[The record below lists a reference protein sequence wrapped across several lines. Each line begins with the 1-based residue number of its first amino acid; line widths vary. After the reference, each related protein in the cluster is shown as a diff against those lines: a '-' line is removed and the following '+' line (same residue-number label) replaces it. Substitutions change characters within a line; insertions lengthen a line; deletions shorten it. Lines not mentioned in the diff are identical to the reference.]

1 MVLDD
6 LMESIAIEEKRL
18 GRRAQNNHDPL
29 KPCDYFDL

>member
-1 MVLDD
+1 MILDE

-18 GRRAQNNHDPL
+18 GRRAQNDHNPL